1 VECGRL
7 ATSRKVI
14 QILIEIQKAGKNLK
28 NITKS
33 LAGRVSKSRWL
44 RIILLLIA
52 GGILI
57 YLVKSLFL
65 AAFVNGRPIS
75 RIALIQELEKQ
86 GGQKVLDSLVEKSL
100 ILQEANKEGVKIS
113 KADIDAEIARIE
125 ALLKEQNLSLDEALS
140 MRGETKASLYE
151 QIKLQKTVEAL
162 LAQKINVTDEEI
174 KKYFDENI
182 DLFGADAK
190 YEEIKADAGDQL
202 YQQKL
207 NSEYSKW
214 IEELRQKA
222 KIIYLLNF

>member
-1 VECGRL
+1 MIN
-7 ATSRKVI
+7 TQKVV
-14 QILIEIQKAGKNLK
+14 KNLK
-28 NITKS
+28 SATKA
-33 LAGRVSKSRWL
+33 LTDRVSKSRWL
-44 RIILLLIA
+44 RILLLLIA

-57 YLVKSLFL
+57 YLVKSIFI

-100 ILQEANKEGVKIS
+100 ILQEASKEGIKIS
-113 KADIDAEIARIE
+113 KDDIDAEISRIE
-125 ALLKEQNLSLDEALS
+125 ALLKDQNLSLEEALS
-140 MRGETKASLYE
+140 MRGETRASLSE

-162 LAQKINVTDEEI
+162 LAQKISVTDEEVR
-174 KKYFDENI
+174 KYFDENV
-182 DLFGADAK
+182 DLFGAEAK
-190 YEEIKADAGDQL
+190 FEDVKTDAGDQL

>member
-1 VECGRL
+1 MECGRL
-7 ATSRKVI
+7 ATGRKVI
-14 QILIEIQKAGKNLK
+14 QILIKIQKVGKSVK
-28 NITKS
+28 TTTQVIT
-33 LAGRVSKSRWL
+33 GRFSKSRWL
-44 RIILLLIA
+44 RILLLLIV

-57 YLVKSLFL
+57 YFVKSLFL

-100 ILQEANKEGVKIS
+100 ILQEANKEGIRIS

-140 MRGETKASLYE
+140 MRGETKAGLYE

-162 LAQKINVTDEEI
+162 LAKKISVTDEEI
-174 KKYFDENI
+174 RKYFDENI

-190 YEEIKADAGDQL
+190 FEDVMAEAGDQL

-207 NSEYSKW
+207 NSEYAQW
-214 IEELRQKA
+214 IGELKQKA

>member
-1 VECGRL
+1 
-7 ATSRKVI
+7 
-14 QILIEIQKAGKNLK
+14 LIKIQKVGKSVK
-28 NITKS
+28 TTTQVIT
-33 LAGRVSKSRWL
+33 GRFSKSRWL
-44 RIILLLIA
+44 RILLLLIV

-57 YLVKSLFL
+57 YFVKSLFL

-100 ILQEANKEGVKIS
+100 ILQEANKEGIRIS

-162 LAQKINVTDEEI
+162 LAQKIKVTDEEI

-190 YEEIKADAGDQL
+190 FEDVMAEAGDQL

-207 NSEYSKW
+207 NSEYAQW
-214 IEELRQKA
+214 IGELKQKA

>member
-1 VECGRL
+1 
-7 ATSRKVI
+7 
-14 QILIEIQKAGKNLK
+14 
-28 NITKS
+28 
-33 LAGRVSKSRWL
+33 L
-44 RIILLLIA
+44 RILLLLIA

-57 YLVKSLFL
+57 YLVKSIFI

-100 ILQEANKEGVKIS
+100 ILQEASKEGIKIS
-113 KADIDAEIARIE
+113 KDDIDAEISRIE
-125 ALLKEQNLSLDEALS
+125 ALLKDQNLSLEEALS
-140 MRGETKASLYE
+140 MRGETRASLSE

-162 LAQKINVTDEEI
+162 LAQKISVTDEEVR
-174 KKYFDENI
+174 KYFDENV
-182 DLFGADAK
+182 DLFGAEAK
-190 YEEIKADAGDQL
+190 FEDVKTDAGDQL

>member
-1 VECGRL
+1 MI
-7 ATSRKVI
+7 K
-14 QILIEIQKAGKNLK
+14 IQKVGKSVK
-28 NITKS
+28 TTTQVIT
-33 LAGRVSKSRWL
+33 GRFSKSRWL
-44 RIILLLIA
+44 RILLLLIV

-57 YLVKSLFL
+57 YFVKSLFL

-100 ILQEANKEGVKIS
+100 ILQEANKEGIRIS

-140 MRGETKASLYE
+140 MRGETKAGLYE

-162 LAQKINVTDEEI
+162 LAKKISVTDEEI
-174 KKYFDENI
+174 RKYFDENI

-190 YEEIKADAGDQL
+190 FEDVMAEAGDQL

-207 NSEYSKW
+207 NSEYAQW
-214 IEELRQKA
+214 IGELKQKA